1 MAKTFSKL
9 TQGIGLAV
17 ALFALLAIERASALE
32 NEPGYRPGVTEGL
45 PVGAALP
52 PGWYFGATSTYYTG
66 KKQNGDGNNN
76 PLGVT
81 IDKFVTTLRGAWVP
95 GIEILGASYS
105 FAVTQPLATV
115 SVNVNGGTSVIPI
128 PPPIGPILIPI
139 PGRKDTGSGLGDI
152 GIFPVNLS
160 WAVADHWH
168 VTGSVGFYAPT
179 GAYTPTSTDINAVN
193 IGNGYWTLEPSIG
206 ITYLSPEGHLSLNAV
221 YNKAFENGHLS
232 TILVNGGGTL
242 TGHYQSG
249 DMFMVD
255 FSGVKFV
262 DKWNFGVGGYY
273 AKQLNDDTLN
283 GVTVPAMSIPGL
295 GNTRGAG
302 NRYEKLGFG
311 PLVGYNFGPARLTAY
326 YNHDFFAYNTL
337 KADSFWLRASFKLP

>member
-9 TQGIGLAV
+9 TQGIGLAL

-32 NEPGYRPGVTEGL
+32 NEPGYRPGVTEGI
-45 PVGAALP
+45 PVGAASP

-139 PGRKDTGSGLGDI
+139 PGRKDTGSGLGDL

-179 GAYTPTSTDINAVN
+179 GAYTPTSADINAVN
-193 IGNGYWTLEPSIG
+193 IGNG
-206 ITYLSPEGHLSLNAV
+206 
-221 YNKAFENGHLS
+221 
-232 TILVNGGGTL
+232 
-242 TGHYQSG
+242 
-249 DMFMVD
+249 
-255 FSGVKFV
+255 
-262 DKWNFGVGGYY
+262 
-273 AKQLNDDTLN
+273 
-283 GVTVPAMSIPGL
+283 
-295 GNTRGAG
+295 
-302 NRYEKLGFG
+302 
-311 PLVGYNFGPARLTAY
+311 
-326 YNHDFFAYNTL
+326 
-337 KADSFWLRASFKLP
+337 